1 MRLLITRPEPDAQ
14 RTAGLLRAR
23 GHQVTLAPLLS
34 IETIPDVD
42 LGAGPY
48 SALLMTS
55 ANAARAIAT
64 YPQRRDLV
72 ELPVFTVGQR
82 TAEAA
87 GIVGFTDVRSAD
99 GDGGDL
105 ARLVHGQLARG
116 GAPILYL
123 AGEDRAR
130 DLAGELDDLGLPVRV
145 AVVYRTEA
153 ARAFPAPLRSAL
165 AAQALDGV
173 LHFSRR
179 TTEAYLRC
187 AGAARALDRALPL
200 VHYCLSSE
208 VAAPLVEVG
217 AANIRVAPQPDEA
230 ALLDLIESEISR

>member
-1 MRLLITRPEPDAQ
+1 MRLLVTRPEPEGQ

-23 GHQVTLAPLLS
+23 GHQVMLAPLLS
-34 IETIPDVD
+34 IETIAGVD

-48 SALLMTS
+48 AALLMTS

-64 YPQRRDLV
+64 HPQRRDLV
-72 ELPVFTVGQR
+72 GLPVFTVGRR

-99 GDGGDL
+99 GDGADL
-105 ARLVHGQLARG
+105 ARLVHEQLARAG
-116 GAPILYL
+116 SPILYL

-130 DLAGELDDLGLPVRV
+130 DLAGELDDLGLPVRI
-145 AVVYRTEA
+145 AVVYRAEA
-153 ARAFPAPLRSAL
+153 VRAFPAPVRSAL

-179 TTEAYLRC
+179 STEAYLRC

-217 AANIRVAPQPDEA
+217 AATVRVAPQPEEA
-230 ALLDLIESEISR
+230 ALLELVE

>member
-1 MRLLITRPEPDAQ
+1 M
-14 RTAGLLRAR
+14 
-23 GHQVTLAPLLS
+23 LAPLLS
-34 IETIPDVD
+34 IETIAGVD

-72 ELPVFTVGQR
+72 DLPVFTVGRR

-99 GDGGDL
+99 GDGADL
-105 ARLVHGQLARG
+105 ARLVHEQLARG
-116 GAPILYL
+116 SPILYL

-130 DLAGELDDLGLPVRV
+130 DLAGELDDLGLPVRI
-145 AVVYRTEA
+145 AVVYRAEA
-153 ARAFPAPLRSAL
+153 VRAFPAPVRTAL

-179 TTEAYLRC
+179 STEAYLRC

-217 AANIRVAPQPDEA
+217 AATVRVAPQPEEA
-230 ALLDLIESEISR
+230 ALLELVE